1 MASLFR
7 IYKQNAKIIVEIFG
21 IKMTFKNPIINHLE
35 DCCFIP
41 ELDELRKEKLRYN
54 ETIKSAIENER
65 TELGKSVLTQLA
77 DQLGV
82 EL

>member
-1 MASLFR
+1 MTEKRWSL
-7 IYKQNAKIIVEIFG
+7 NTNIIEGTNICEKG
-21 IKMTFKNPIINHLE
+21 IPHTNRSIVTHLNRYE
-35 DCCFIP
+35 R
-41 ELDELRKEKLRYN
+41 ELDELRRENKRFV